1 MWPYALSPTRL
12 HCPWDSPGKNTRVG
26 CCAHLQRIF
35 LSRRTN
41 LSLFS
46 LLHWLVGSLPLA
58 LPGMSQIIIT
68 LLLFANKHPCGQAMV
83 FPVVMYGCVS
93 WTIKKKKKKLTTKEL
108 TLFNCNA
115 GEDSWES
122 LGLQGDQ
129 ICQFWWKSILNIYW
143 NSYCW
148 SWGSSPL
155 ATWCKELTHWKRPWC
170 WERLKAKGE
179 EGGRGWD
186 GLIASST

>member
-1 MWPYALSPTRL
+1 MGFSRQEYQSRLLCPSSKDLPKPENKSESLQSSALAGGFFTTSTTWDVPNYHYSIAICQQTSMWSSY
-12 HCPWDSPGKNTRVG
+12 G
-26 CCAHLQRIF
+26 
-35 LSRRTN
+35 
-41 LSLFS
+41 FS
-46 LLHWLVGSLPLA
+46 SSHVWMCELDH
-58 LPGMSQIIIT
+58 
-68 LLLFANKHPCGQAMV
+68 
-83 FPVVMYGCVS
+83 
-93 WTIKKKKKKLTTKEL
+93 KKKKTKNKLTTKGL